1 MRQSRLVIALG
12 AIGAAF
18 VPVMAAGGQRPP
30 LVGTVSPGAVGAPAP
45 TPVPIGGLRTQPI
58 PGAGVRGPRGTG
70 VSTVPGRFAPGVIP
84 LAVADAPL
92 LQRGVVIQPDASN
105 GSPGAVSY
113 WTPTAQR
120 PRWTQ
125 DSSVVPVQAWRDLI
139 VTDVVCTPAG
149 VCRDRQ
155 QRVRARW
162 IAGCACYAFA
172 DALNRIW
179 KVE

>member
-1 MRQSRLVIALG
+1 MRQSHLVIVLG
-12 AIGAAF
+12 AIGVAIL
-18 VPVMAAGGQRPP
+18 PVMAADGQRPP

-58 PGAGVRGPRGTG
+58 PGAGVRRPQGTG
-70 VSTVPGRFAPGVIP
+70 VAPVRGRFAPGVVP
-84 LAVADAPL
+84 LAVADAPV
-92 LQRGVVIQPDASN
+92 LQRGVVVQPEPTAVAT
-105 GSPGAVSY
+105 GAVAY

-120 PRWTQ
+120 PRWVQ

-139 VTDVVCTPAG
+139 VTDVVCNPVG
-149 VCRDRQ
+149 ECRDRQ

-172 DALNRIW
+172 DALSRIW
-179 KVE
+179 RVE